1 MELPGQDES
10 QTRMDAYII
19 INCSIIVVQL
29 EKYQYF
35 ITFPPPSLSSS
46 PSTKIEGV
54 LGLLSFE
61 YLFGESAIETEMDI
75 LLQLLFSQR
84 DSQTDRQS
92 NREQQSSSTC
102 RLVSQL

>member
-1 MELPGQDES
+1 MFYTEIGQRDSHQWNCQDRTSHKHEWM
-10 QTRMDAYII
+10 RII

-84 DSQTDRQS
+84 DSQTDRQTI
-92 NREQQSSSTC
+92 Q
-102 RLVSQL
+102 